1 MFVTSWFSKAL
12 LNSLIRDLHLKTKR
26 TIITIIVSAPAT
38 MRKSLSALNIA
49 AMIKT
54 RVDTR
59 AEKRK
64 RQASY
69 VV

>member
-1 MFVTSWFSKAL
+1 MFVTSWFSRAL
-12 LNSLIRDLHLKTKR
+12 LNSLIRDLHLTTKR
-26 TIITIIVSAPAT
+26 TIITIIVIAPAT

-54 RVDTR
+54 RVDAR